1 MNKQIAI
8 LLIAFLP
15 LASFKPAEDFCKR
28 QGIKG
33 YVRLAKGNQM
43 PSPDVQRAEP
53 AGIQTSLYVYEL
65 TNTSQVITQ
74 GAFYESISTKLIKEI
89 RTDENGYFKTKLK
102 PGTYSLFVKKGDLFY
117 SNIFDEKNN
126 IHPVVVKKGDWTEV
140 NFRAD
145 YDAVY

>member
-1 MNKQIAI
+1 MKKHLT
-8 LLIAFLP
+8 LLLLAALP
-15 LASFKPAEDFCKR
+15 LFSFQDASDFCKR

-33 YVRLAKGNQM
+33 YVRLVKGNQM
-43 PSPDVQRAEP
+43 PSPDVQRPEP
-53 AGIQTSLYVYEL
+53 PGMQTNLYVYEL

-89 RTDENGYFKTKLK
+89 KTDDKGYFKTKLK
-102 PGTYSLFVKKGDLFY
+102 PGVYSLFVKKGDLFY

-126 IHPVVVKKGDWTEV
+126 IHPVVVTRGDWTEV
-140 NFRAD
+140 SFKAD